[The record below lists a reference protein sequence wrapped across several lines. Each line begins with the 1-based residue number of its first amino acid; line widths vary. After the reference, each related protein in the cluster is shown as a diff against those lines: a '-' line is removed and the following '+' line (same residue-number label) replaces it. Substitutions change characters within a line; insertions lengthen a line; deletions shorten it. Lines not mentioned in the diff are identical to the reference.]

1 MRVLRR
7 MSPRGSMF
15 GGFGGTFA
23 QSERL
28 RIFEAKVLRALKC
41 IKIFGL
47 RLSARATRGGMVASI
62 YVHAPGCTA
71 GRFTGFGRLPCQ

>member
-41 IKIFGL
+41 IK
-47 RLSARATRGGMVASI
+47 M
-62 YVHAPGCTA
+62 Y
-71 GRFTGFGRLPCQ
+71 